1 MNTRKAKLL
10 KRLISEATDER
21 SIQKKFSRDQKP
33 FRLRRK
39 KTTSE
44 MQEHD
49 DEKESEAIDTPSYAR
64 VIDKLN
70 LMRSGKSVKDKEVSA
85 QVKKYFNSLSGPERT
100 ALFAYLDA
108 LTEIMSGGED
118 ASKVEDPSEDPYFL
132 TIDRKGGGA
141 KKQQK
146 KQKPSGK
153 KKSPEVDKAKGA
165 AIVVGQ

>member
-1 MNTRKAKLL
+1 MSTRKAKLL
-10 KRLISEATDER
+10 RRLISEASDER
-21 SIQKKFSRDQKP
+21 MMQKRSSRDQEP
-33 FRLRRK
+33 FKLRRK

-44 MQEHD
+44 MQEQD
-49 DEKESEAIDTPSYAR
+49 NEEEGSGIETPTYAK

-70 LMRSGKSVKDKEVSA
+70 LMRSGKSVRDKEISA

-108 LTEIMSGGED
+108 LTEIMSGGES
-118 ASKVEDPSEDPYFL
+118 ASKVEDPSDDPYFV
-132 TIDRKGGGA
+132 TTTRKGGGA
-141 KKQQK
+141 KKEK

-153 KKSPEVDKAKGA
+153 KKSPGVEKAKGA